1 MDKNGWNEI
10 TSDIN
15 NISKKIKEKVSNEDI
30 VGDLKD
36 SLNSTV
42 ENASQIL
49 KNISNTV
56 QNTVSDEEIKSE
68 TQELL
73 SKINEELK
81 SIINQI
87 GVKINVAKLE
97 EE

>member
-42 ENASQIL
+42 ESASQIL

>member
-42 ENASQIL
+42 ESASQIL

-56 QNTVSDEEIKSE
+56 QKTVSFAGEINKVSSFF
-68 TQELL
+68 LL
-73 SKINEELK
+73 LAFCNLLLLVLFLGFLKI
-81 SIINQI
+81 
-87 GVKINVAKLE
+87 AFF
-97 EE
+97 

>member
-36 SLNSTV
+36 SLNFTV
-42 ENASQIL
+42 ESASHIL